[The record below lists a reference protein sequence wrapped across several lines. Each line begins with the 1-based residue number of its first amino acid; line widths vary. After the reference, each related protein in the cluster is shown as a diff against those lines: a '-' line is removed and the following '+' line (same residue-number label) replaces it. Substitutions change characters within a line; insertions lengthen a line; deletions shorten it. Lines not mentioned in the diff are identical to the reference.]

1 MRLQIFEIQRKIEH
15 IRIADGGRLG
25 MGWRNRHRHL
35 HAPGNARHG
44 RDRTEK
50 FAPLLAPLAM
60 LAQAIDGP
68 ILIFVHVA
76 FLRWAD
82 RRRSPPVRTWPAIKG
97 VTDEA
102 VAAYSAQYLRDD
114 T

>member
-1 MRLQIFEIQRKIEH
+1 
-15 IRIADGGRLG
+15 
-25 MGWRNRHRHL
+25 
-35 HAPGNARHG
+35 G

-82 RRRSPPVRTWPAIKG
+82 RRRSPPARTWPAIKG